1 MFGSVC
7 DKVGWLVD
15 RKVGWLVGVRQPAAG
30 HAGMFHRT
38 PHPPVLGAPNTRP
51 PAFDRLTLCATPAT
65 IRRVDTEG
73 RLMRCTMERTIDQI
87 GPETWLLRWTVNS
100 HGVELVELLA
110 AELAGS
116 HTATLTATTEWLDGI
131 AEVAAR
137 DRFLWGGTVP
147 IVWDG
152 GPLHID
158 IEVSEEVRE
167 SLPLDVNVDEHHTP
181 VTSR

>member
-1 MFGSVC
+1 
-7 DKVGWLVD
+7 
-15 RKVGWLVGVRQPAAG
+15 
-30 HAGMFHRT
+30 
-38 PHPPVLGAPNTRP
+38 
-51 PAFDRLTLCATPAT
+51 
-65 IRRVDTEG
+65 
-73 RLMRCTMERTIDQI
+73 MRCTMERTIDQI